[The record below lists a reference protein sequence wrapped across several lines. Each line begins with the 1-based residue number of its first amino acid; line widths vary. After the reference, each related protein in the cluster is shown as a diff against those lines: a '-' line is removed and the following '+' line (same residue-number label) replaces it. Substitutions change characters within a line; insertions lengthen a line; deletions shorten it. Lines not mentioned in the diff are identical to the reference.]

1 MAEPVTGTIIEKY
14 RIRQL
19 LGQGGMAF
27 VYLADDIRLNRPV
40 ALKIIRKGAFPP
52 QDFERLYKRFRVE
65 ARTLAR
71 LDHPNIVRIFDF
83 GEYEGSPYLV
93 MEYISGGTLK
103 QKMGQ
108 PLPYNE
114 AAALLAPIADGLNSA
129 HEQGILHRDV
139 KPANI
144 LLREDGEPVLT
155 DFGIA
160 KMLEGNGDDGTL
172 TETNMGVGTPEYMAP
187 EQCIGKD
194 IDGRADIYSLGIIFF
209 EMCAGVKP
217 YSGTS
222 ATAVMLK
229 QVNDPVPQLSDF
241 IADVPGHVSAVI
253 SKVLAKDPSARFQ
266 TAAEF
271 AGALRKLSRDKNV
284 PQPVPLKGTGNRKQQ
299 PAAGDREDT
308 EETYDSAIENVKE
321 RTGTKKKFLF
331 LLLIPL
337 LVGIAAALGWIPGIR
352 LRPTPEPTAT
362 FTPVP
367 TDTPE
372 PTAAFTAAAT
382 DTPEPT
388 ATFTPTATNT
398 PEPTAT
404 FTATATDTPEPTSTF
419 TPTAT
424 DTPEP
429 TATFTAT
436 VTDTPEPTATFTPT
450 ATNTPEPTATFTPTA
465 TNTPEPTAT
474 FTATATDTPEP
485 TTTSS
490 PTATD
495 TPEPTATFTPTATD
509 TPEPT
514 ATDTP
519 VPAVTKTE
527 PEIRTGHYV
536 EDMTRF
542 YVHPDNSRKDSS
554 REPVMVKESSID
566 NYPSR
571 TLAQKNGR
579 ENRAALTQGDFVTYA
594 GECRTFGKDLMLK
607 VRTANDVSGYIYA
620 GYLSEVETVEN
631 SPDICSAAELWD
643 PSSDPDARPGQ
654 IMQLGHFNGVPL
666 QWQVISADADG
677 SVLLISRYL
686 TAVLPYNAGQ
696 GYNTTWENCSL
707 RRWLNGS
714 FLNEAFSEAERSLLI
729 SPGNGC
735 LPDDKV
741 SLMSKKDAASG
752 QISFAEDIY
761 SPCWLIDRYAAS
773 SDRAYIMNNGIYGD
787 ASHQVVTSPQGVRP
801 VIRIRMNRE

>member
-1 MAEPVTGTIIEKY
+1 MADPVPGTIIDKY

-19 LGQGGMAF
+19 IGQGGMAY

-52 QDFERLYKRFRVE
+52 QDFQRLYKRFRIE

-93 MEYISGGTLK
+93 MEYIGGGTLK
-103 QKMGQ
+103 QLMEQ
-108 PLPYNE
+108 PVPYNE
-114 AAALLAPIADGLNSA
+114 AAALLAPIADGLDSA
-129 HEQGILHRDV
+129 HQQGILHRDV

-160 KMLEGNGDDGTL
+160 KMLEGNGEEGTL
-172 TETNMGVGTPEYMAP
+172 TEANMGVGTPEYMAP
-187 EQCIGKD
+187 EQCIGRD
-194 IDGRADIYSLGIIFF
+194 IDGRADLYSLGIIFF
-209 EMCAGVKP
+209 EMCSGVKP

-229 QVNDPVPQLSDF
+229 QVNDPVPQLSDY
-241 IADVPGHVSAVI
+241 IADVPEHLSAVI
-253 SKVLAKDPSARFQ
+253 GKVLAKNPADRYQS
-266 TAAEF
+266 AAEF
-271 AGALRKLSRDKNV
+271 AGALRRLSRDKQV
-284 PQPVPLKGTGNRKQQ
+284 PQPVPLQEAVSRKPDPADRDRDDTG
-299 PAAGDREDT
+299 
-308 EETYDSAIENVKE
+308 ETYDSAVETVRKG
-321 RTGTKKKFLF
+321 TGKKFSPLL

-337 LVGIAAALGWIPGIR
+337 IAGIAAALGWIPGIR
-352 LRPTPEPTAT
+352 LFPAPEPTAT
-362 FTPVP
+362 FTSVP
-367 TDTPE
+367 TD
-372 PTAAFTAAAT
+372 
-382 DTPEPT
+382 
-388 ATFTPTATNT
+388 T

-404 FTATATDTPEPTSTF
+404 FTATATDTPEPTATF
-419 TPTAT
+419 TATAT

-429 TATFTAT
+429 TATFTA
-436 VTDTPEPTATFTPT
+436 VPTD
-450 ATNTPEPTATFTPTA
+450 
-465 TNTPEPTAT
+465 TPEPTAT

-485 TTTSS
+485 TATYTATATDTPEPTATFT

-514 ATDTP
+514 ATFTPTATDTP
-519 VPAVTKTE
+519 EPTATFTATPTDTPEPTATATDTPEPTAVKTE
-527 PEIRTGHYV
+527 AEIRTGRYK
-536 EDMTRF
+536 EDQTRF
-542 YVHPDNSRKDSS
+542 YVHPDSTRKDSS
-554 REPVMVKESSID
+554 KDPVMVKEGSID

-579 ENRAALTQGDFVTYA
+579 ENRAPLARGDIVTYA
-594 GECRTFGKDLMLK
+594 GEWRTFGKDLMLK
-607 VRTANDVSGYIYA
+607 VRTDAGVSGYIYA

-631 SPDICSAAELWD
+631 SPELCASADLWD
-643 PSSDPDARPGQ
+643 PSADPEALPGRILQ
-654 IMQLGHFNGVPL
+654 FGNFNGIPL
-666 QWQVISADADG
+666 QWQVISSAPDG

-707 RRWLNGS
+707 RSWLNSS
-714 FLNEAFSEAERSLLI
+714 FLNEAFTEDERSVLL

-735 LPDDKV
+735 LPEDKV
-741 SLMSKKDAASG
+741 SLLSKNDAESG
-752 QISFAEDIY
+752 RISFAEDIY
-761 SPCWLIDRYAAS
+761 SLCWLLDRSPVS
-773 SDRAYIMNNGIYGD
+773 SDRAFYMDNGVYSD
-787 ASHQVVTSPQGVRP
+787 AFHQVVTAPLGVRP
-801 VIRIRMNRE
+801 VIRVARSAP